1 MSTKISLFSFIL
13 FFVALKGDF
22 MGLVER
28 IRQLSDQQKI
38 SIAELERHLGFSNS
52 SIRKWDDR
60 NPGVDKLNAVA
71 DYFDVSTDYLLGRS
85 DIKKPINKD
94 EDPVEAM
101 LKTVMSSDGKPLT
114 ENDRNILRG
123 IIEAYLK
130 NKE

>member
-1 MSTKISLFSFIL
+1 MLL
-13 FFVALKGDF
+13 
-22 MGLVER
+22 ER
-28 IRQLSDQQKI
+28 IDNLINEKKMSR
-38 SIAELERHLGFSNS
+38 AELERKLDLSQG
-52 SIRKWDDR
+52 SIRNWNKKT
-60 NPGVDKLNAVA
+60 PGVDKIKKVA
-71 DYFDVSTDYLLGRS
+71 DFFDVSTDYLLGRT
-85 DIKKPINKD
+85 DLRKPIVTD

>member
-1 MSTKISLFSFIL
+1 MLLDRVK
-13 FFVALKGDF
+13 
-22 MGLVER
+22 
-28 IRQLSDQQKI
+28 QLI
-38 SIAELERHLGFSNS
+38 NEHAMTMAELERKLDFSAG
-52 SIRKWDDR
+52 SIRNWGKSI
-60 NPGVDKLNAVA
+60 PSGDKIKKVA
-71 DYFDVSTDYLLGRS
+71 DFFDVSTDYLLGRT
-85 DIKKPINKD
+85 DLRKPIVTD